1 MTRATTFEII
11 PAIDLR
17 GGQVV
22 RLRQGDF
29 GRETVYSDDPVAV
42 ARRFA
47 DAGARWLHVVDLDGA
62 RTGEAINGSA
72 VREIVAAVRE
82 RMQVEVAGG
91 LRTPATVRA
100 CLDAGAARAV
110 IGTAAVHDP
119 GSMAD
124 LVAMHGSERI
134 AVALDVRDG
143 LAVGDGWVPGA
154 PGIPVDA
161 ALQALTALG
170 VATFEVTAIDRDGGM
185 EGPDLPLYRR
195 LVDLGGGTITASGGI
210 RSIHD
215 LRVVRDAGCVGA
227 IVGSAFLDGSLD
239 LVEAVAALGPG

>member
-1 MTRATTFEII
+1 MTHATTFEII

-29 GRETVYSDDPVAV
+29 DRETTYGSDPVGV
-42 ARRFA
+42 AIRCA
-47 DAGARWLHVVDLDGA
+47 DAGVRWLHVVDLDGA
-62 RTGEAINGSA
+62 RSGAPMNDAVVRAIVTAVGERLS
-72 VREIVAAVRE
+72 
-82 RMQVEVAGG
+82 VEVAGG

-119 GSMAD
+119 GSMAH
-124 LVAMHGSERI
+124 LIAMHGSERI

-154 PGIPVDA
+154 RGTPADA
-161 ALQALTALG
+161 ALKALTALG

-195 LVDLGGGTITASGGI
+195 LVGLGGGAITASGGI
-210 RSIHD
+210 RSIED
-215 LRVVRDAGCVGA
+215 LRAVRDAGCVGA
-227 IVGSAFLDGSLD
+227 IVGRAFLDGSLD